1 MISIRKYL
9 YSAAHKRG
17 SQIPVRD
24 AGNMACEAENAVY
37 ETGNEAFFGFSAGVL
52 DSIESYVLNGAQDE
66 SARSQVGEL
75 KEGLRPD
82 WTADEASQALHE
94 LCRILATKNEAAQQ
108 KGMKQAVEMQH
119 IFAMLNQAL
128 IVLAEG
134 KDRSVARL
142 NRIQESLQ
150 RAAVIDDMVALKSS
164 LSETVRFVKAEQAQ
178 SQEASAKDLAR
189 FEQEISKARDFM
201 GGARMEMSGR
211 PEGVSRITSSLQSL
225 APGEG
230 LFVVAFVLER
240 LQAFLQRYGR
250 PVAEE
255 LVFRVMKERV
265 QPIAKADTAF
275 RWTSSSL
282 VAIFSSKANLNA
294 LRNQVMELNGAP
306 LVHRIALGTRTAV
319 LTIKPAHLVAQG
331 NPEAPHLLIDQVDQF
346 TGAAA

>member
-9 YSAAHKRG
+9 YGSAQKRG
-17 SQIPVRD
+17 SNAPV
-24 AGNMACEAENAVY
+24 CEAESVGY
-37 ETGNEAFFGFSAGVL
+37 EAGNEAFFGFSAGVL

-66 SARSQVGEL
+66 SARSQMGEL

-82 WTADEASQALHE
+82 WTPDDASQALHA
-94 LCRILATKNEAAQQ
+94 LCRILANKSEAAQQ
-108 KGMKQAVEMQH
+108 KGVKQAVEMQH

-150 RAAVIDDMVALKSS
+150 RASVIDDMVALKSS

-178 SQEASAKDLAR
+178 SQDASAKDLAR
-189 FEQEISKARDFM
+189 FEQEISKAREFL
-201 GGARMEMSGR
+201 GGARMEMGGR
-211 PEGVSRITSSLQSL
+211 PEGVSRISGSLQSL

-230 LFVVAFVLER
+230 LFAVAFVLER
-240 LQAFLQRYGR
+240 LEAFLQRYGR

-265 QPIAKADTAF
+265 QPIAKGEAAF

-282 VAIFSSKANLNA
+282 VAIFSSKGNLNA
-294 LRNQVMELNGAP
+294 LRDQVMELNEAP

-319 LTIKPAHLVAQG
+319 LTIKPSHLVAQG

-346 TGAAA
+346 TGAVA